1 MKKILILII
10 AAFYLTIVEASA
22 QNYTFVDSSVPVSTQ
37 SNNGRYEFIQST
49 NNSSHAFLLDK
60 FTGEVWRYRIGRK
73 EFEKLNREQQ
83 DNVVADKIN
92 FQMYISSENSS
103 MCFLLNIHTGQMWRY
118 TSSDGKKTFKKMTM
132 PWDNKK

>member
-73 EFEKLNREQQ
+73 EFEKLHREQP

>member
-73 EFEKLNREQQ
+73 EFEKLKEKLFTTKRMIDCAQR
-83 DNVVADKIN
+83 KN
-92 FQMYISSENSS
+92 FKST
-103 MCFLLNIHTGQMWRY
+103 LLE
-118 TSSDGKKTFKKMTM
+118 TS
-132 PWDNKK
+132 